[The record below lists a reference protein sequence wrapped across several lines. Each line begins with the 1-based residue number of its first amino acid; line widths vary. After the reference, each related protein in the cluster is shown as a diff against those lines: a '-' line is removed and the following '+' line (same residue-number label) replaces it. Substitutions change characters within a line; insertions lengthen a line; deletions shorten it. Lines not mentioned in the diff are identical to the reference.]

1 MANRLSTIVTRTGD
15 DGTTGLGD
23 GTRTSKDHARIRV
36 IGEVDE
42 LNATLGVLLVEP
54 LPDSVREDLVAI
66 QHDLFDLG
74 GELSIPG
81 HAMLSDA
88 QVARLDRRLQHYNAD
103 LPRLAEFI
111 LPGGSRSAALAHV
124 CRTVCRRAER
134 ALVGLAQAGGPGE
147 VGTAA
152 RQYVNR
158 LSDLLFVL
166 SRVLNRA
173 DGADDV
179 LWQPGK
185 NRRP

>member
-23 GTRTSKDHARIRV
+23 GTRTRKDDARV
-36 IGEVDE
+36 VAMGEVDE
-42 LNATLGVLLVEP
+42 LNATVGVLLAEP
-54 LPDSVREDLVAI
+54 LPDPVRADLLQI

-81 HAMLSDA
+81 HRIIGEA
-88 QVARLDRRLQHYNAD
+88 QVARLDERLAHYNAD

-111 LPGGSRSAALAHV
+111 LPGGTRPAALAHV

-134 ALVGLAQAGGPGE
+134 ALVALSQAGGPDA

-152 RQYVNR
+152 RQYINR

-166 SRVLNRA
+166 ARVLNRTV
-173 DGADDV
+173 GVGDV
-179 LWQPGK
+179 LWRHDRAAK
-185 NRRP
+185 